1 MGAHFSKRA
10 GDSGAAAAAAAAAT
24 GAGGGMEYS
33 SELSSYEAACRVD
46 PELRSFDAAL
56 HRRTSEAITALAS
69 GVEVRALSLGSLRE
83 VTGCLLDMNQEVVR
97 VILDCKEDIWRS
109 PDLFA
114 LVEDYFDCSL
124 RTLDFCSALE
134 HSLHRARDSHL
145 LVHVALQRF
154 AQEHHQN
161 PDADADADADADP
174 EAGRSR
180 YAGTLEE
187 LRRFTAAGD
196 PFTEEFFAA
205 FHSVYVQQLSM
216 LDRLQQ
222 HKRRLNKRI
231 RTIRTWRRV
240 SSIIFAAT
248 FAAVLICSVVAAA
261 IAAPPVAAALAAAAA
276 IPVGSMGR
284 WIDSLFKNYQDLL
297 RGQKDVLRSMQVGTY
312 IAIKD
317 LDSIRVLVARVEV
330 QITSLLGSA
339 EFALRDEEAVR
350 LGIEEIQR
358 KMDEFMQSIEDLGE
372 QADRCSREI
381 RKARTVVLQR
391 IIRHPN
397 RISGD

>member
-1 MGAHFSKRA
+1 
-10 GDSGAAAAAAAAAT
+10 
-24 GAGGGMEYS
+24 MEYS

-46 PELRSFDAAL
+46 PELQSFDAAL

-161 PDADADADADADP
+161 PDAAADADADADP

-222 HKRRLNKRI
+222 HKRRLDKRI
-231 RTIRTWRRV
+231 RTVRAWRRV

-261 IAAPPVAAALAAAAA
+261 IAAPPSPPPSPPPPPSPSARWAAGSTPCSRTTRTCCAARRTCCARCRSAPTSPSRTWTASGSSSPAWRPIAAAGRSERRE
-276 IPVGSMGR
+276 PSSCSGSFGTPIEFPETDETGWHQLR
-284 WIDSLFKNYQDLL
+284 IKNHAVSETNNNA
-297 RGQKDVLRSMQVGTY
+297 RFAK
-312 IAIKD
+312 
-317 LDSIRVLVARVEV
+317 VAKSSNPLE
-330 QITSLLGSA
+330 SS
-339 EFALRDEEAVR
+339 
-350 LGIEEIQR
+350 
-358 KMDEFMQSIEDLGE
+358 
-372 QADRCSREI
+372 
-381 RKARTVVLQR
+381 
-391 IIRHPN
+391 
-397 RISGD
+397 